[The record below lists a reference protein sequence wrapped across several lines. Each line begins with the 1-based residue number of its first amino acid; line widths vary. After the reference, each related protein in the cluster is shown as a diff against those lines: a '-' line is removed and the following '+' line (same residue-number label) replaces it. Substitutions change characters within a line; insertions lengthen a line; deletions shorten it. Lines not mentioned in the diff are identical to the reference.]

1 MLLYFVVFCS
11 VFLSFLFVYVSFLK
25 FGFWFLLLLVYSL
38 LIIFI
43 FEFFCLF
50 SYFCYHGVFLILF
63 LCFYLE
69 CFFFYHLSGVWFVCL
84 FSFLWVAVVGIC
96 FCFCYLS
103 SVIFICVFFFLFSL
117 ATLHSLWSLHSL
129 ARGGAW
135 AFYGSTKS
143 RMLDHQRIPRP
154 RE

>member
-1 MLLYFVVFCS
+1 MFVLL
-11 VFLSFLFVYVSFLK
+11 
-25 FGFWFLLLLVYSL
+25 FLLPWG
-38 LIIFI
+38 
-43 FEFFCLF
+43 FFYPV
-50 SYFCYHGVFLILF
+50 SLF
-63 LCFYLE
+63 LLRMVLFFIICLGFGLSVCFL
-69 CFFFYHLSGVWFVCL
+69 
-84 FSFLWVAVVGIC
+84 FLWVAVVGIC

-129 ARGGAW
+129 ARDGASW
-135 AFYGSTKS
+135 AFYGSTES